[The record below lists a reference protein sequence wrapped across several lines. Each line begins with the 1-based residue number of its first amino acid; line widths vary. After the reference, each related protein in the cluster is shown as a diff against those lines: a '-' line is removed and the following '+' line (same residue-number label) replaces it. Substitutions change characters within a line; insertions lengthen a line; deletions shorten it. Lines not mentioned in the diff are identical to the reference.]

1 MHRLSEA
8 KFLKTPWKRRER
20 RGLCM
25 KLKKKNKKSC
35 LAKTSLERN
44 TGDVA

>member
-20 RGLCM
+20 QGLCM
-25 KLKKKNKKSC
+25 KLKKKKTC